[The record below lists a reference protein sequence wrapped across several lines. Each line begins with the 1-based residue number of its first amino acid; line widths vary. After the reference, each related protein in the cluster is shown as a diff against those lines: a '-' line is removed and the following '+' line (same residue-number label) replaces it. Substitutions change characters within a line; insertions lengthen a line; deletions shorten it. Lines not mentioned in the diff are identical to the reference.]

1 MRSWGYPVVEASNL
15 AAASNYLAGSDE
27 ERLAGLKVLLDAGVR
42 WIFAARGGFGVTR
55 LLDRLPLREMAER
68 GVSFVGYSDL
78 TALLNVMLNF
88 KEAAPQIHAPV
99 VTELAGRPDD
109 AEILRNMLE
118 TGGPGDML
126 FSFEAENFLRE
137 GDAEGWSAG
146 GNLSLLAALA
156 GTKYQPDFQGSV
168 LFLEEVKEPAYRIDR
183 MLTQLATSGMLRGV
197 RAVICGR
204 MKACGEDARQAFRLR
219 LLELLPPRVP
229 ILDMMAFGHGAGHRA
244 IPLGVRV
251 EVESAGGR
259 VMWRS

>member
-1 MRSWGYPVVEASNL
+1 MRSWGYPIVEASNL
-15 AAASNYLAGSDE
+15 SAASNYLAGSDE
-27 ERLAGLKVLLDAGVR
+27 DRLAGLRELLDAGVR

-55 LLDRLPLREMAER
+55 LLDRLPLGELAER

-78 TALLNVMLNF
+78 TALLNAMLGF
-88 KEAAPQIHAPV
+88 EGAAAQIHAPV
-99 VTELAGRPDD
+99 VTELARRSDD
-109 AEILRNMLE
+109 AARLRDLLE
-118 TGGPGDML
+118 KGGPGDML
-126 FSFEAENFLRE
+126 FSFSEENILRSGEAT
-137 GDAEGWSAG
+137 GKAAG
-146 GNLSLLAALA
+146 GNLSMLAALA
-156 GTKYQPDFQGSV
+156 GTPYQPDLEGSV

-183 MLTQLATSGMLRGV
+183 MLTQLAASGMLQGV

-204 MKACGEDARQAFRLR
+204 LKACSEDAKQTFRQR